1 MNAGWVRPPTHVRP
15 AVADGHAMR
24 IPWKRLALM
33 SVIAIA
39 FALLQIAVVTST
51 VS

>member
-1 MNAGWVRPPTHVRP
+1 MRRPTHIGSI
-15 AVADGHAMR
+15 VADGHTMR

-33 SVIAIA
+33 SAIAIA